1 MTGIFCRIY
10 IHISRV
16 FNALL
21 QVIFSSSSAFKSVIS
36 NYFYIYSELQTAL
49 QGETTV
55 FVPGLLS

>member
-1 MTGIFCRIY
+1 MAGLLCRIY

-21 QVIFSSSSAFKSVIS
+21 QVIFSSSSVFKSVIS
-36 NYFYIYSELQTAL
+36 NYFYIYSELKIAL
-49 QGETTV
+49 QGEATV